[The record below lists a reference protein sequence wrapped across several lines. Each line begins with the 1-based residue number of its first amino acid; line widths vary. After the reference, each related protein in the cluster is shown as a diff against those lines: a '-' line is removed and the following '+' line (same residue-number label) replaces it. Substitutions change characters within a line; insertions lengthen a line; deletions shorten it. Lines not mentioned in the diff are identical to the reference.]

1 MGLRVSKHTDAQA
14 VLLERVAGRWR
25 IRLWRVAFG
34 GTPLLGPLWSD
45 GELRT
50 EEARP

>member
-34 GTPLLGPLWSD
+34 GT
-45 GELRT
+45 
-50 EEARP
+50 